1 MFRQMLWAF
10 LFFIFGATPS
20 GVFAQQI
27 QPNATTYI
35 LDIAWS
41 PDGTQIAVAGG
52 YPGETENQSDTS
64 AHGYISVV
72 DVLTNHLVFVTEPA
86 SMFTSIAWSPDGKQ
100 LALGSFDGT
109 IWIVNALTGE
119 RITNLIGHQ
128 ATVTDVEWSSDGALL
143 VSTGNWDELMILW
156 DAKSYSS
163 IRYVNFNAHTNT
175 LAFSPDSLSIAVGT
189 ESGLFI
195 IPIAGEAQ
203 TVAGQETR
211 VLNEWVKQLA
221 YSRDGRYLAIGTI
234 AHTSFITGL
243 RDEAK
248 IILFDLENDTV
259 SQEFKSDLGSISGL
273 VWGLDNQDIAV
284 LNQDNLL
291 TIWSI
296 SEGVV
301 IETFS
306 ASGIDRYQQSGV
318 AYSPYGGRLAF
329 GNALNNTSPI
339 IDNGVSVL
347 SEGAIHL
354 IVPAPSLDKLNA
366 IAALCVRDSV
376 QRTESVSALTRT
388 PLTMLDGLPDFV
400 AQINALPDGAIP
412 AACKADLLA
421 VAEAL
426 TFSQP

>member
-1 MFRQMLWAF
+1 M
-10 LFFIFGATPS
+10 
-20 GVFAQQI
+20 
-27 QPNATTYI
+27 
-35 LDIAWS
+35 
-41 PDGTQIAVAGG
+41 
-52 YPGETENQSDTS
+52 
-64 AHGYISVV
+64 
-72 DVLTNHLVFVTEPA
+72 
-86 SMFTSIAWSPDGKQ
+86 
-100 LALGSFDGT
+100 
-109 IWIVNALTGE
+109 
-119 RITNLIGHQ
+119 
-128 ATVTDVEWSSDGALL
+128 
-143 VSTGNWDELMILW
+143 
-156 DAKSYSS
+156 
-163 IRYVNFNAHTNT
+163 
-175 LAFSPDSLSIAVGT
+175 
-189 ESGLFI
+189 
-195 IPIAGEAQ
+195 
-203 TVAGQETR
+203 
-211 VLNEWVKQLA
+211 
-221 YSRDGRYLAIGTI
+221 
-234 AHTSFITGL
+234 
-243 RDEAK
+243 
-248 IILFDLENDTV
+248 LFDLENDTV

-329 GNALNNTSPI
+329 GNALNAPSPI
-339 IDNGVSVL
+339 IDNGVRVL

-400 AQINALPDGAIP
+400 AQIENLPADAIP